1 MAQKCHVLDWVPG
14 KATVLIYPILLSDTL
29 VGYSDRIIDPVTKMI
44 HLISFILNLDSG
56 LAHTVIKLQ

>member
-29 VGYSDRIIDPVTKMI
+29 VGYFDRIIDPVYQDDSLDLI
-44 HLISFILNLDSG
+44 H
-56 LAHTVIKLQ
+56 T